1 MNRELESIDQS
12 LKIKIIKISFKLE
25 NSVLLKNTKQ
35 NLILPCSKKNLFN
48 YQTAIQLKTFSII
61 SHNDLEN
68 EKLFIDWY
76 IKIGKYNKIEFLLND
91 NNIKF
96 FQEIKVT
103 FDESSQ
109 EFRCHINSKK
119 YFGNGHNKIK
129 WIAIINAM
137 YDALY

>member
-25 NSVLLKNTKQ
+25 DSVLLKNTKQ
-35 NLILPCSKKNLFN
+35 NLILPCSKKNLLN
-48 YQTAIQLKTFSII
+48 YQTAIQLKAFSII

-76 IKIGKYNKIEFLLND
+76 TKIGEYNKTEFLLND

-103 FDESSQ
+103 FDESYQ
-109 EFRCHINSKK
+109 VFRCHINSKK
-119 YFGNGHNKIK
+119 YFGNGHDKIK